1 MRLDDITLV
10 VLTFNEAPNIGRT
23 LERLLWAK
31 RIVVVDSF
39 SDDGTGAIVARY
51 PKAELFRRQFDSHA
65 NQWNFAIRETDIKT
79 EWVLALDADYQISD
93 KLMREIEALVVEPDI
108 GGYQARFLYCVG
120 GRALRGA
127 AYPPVTVL
135 FRARRAAYVQ
145 DGHTQR
151 VRIDGRVRALGN
163 PILHDDRKPLSSWLA
178 AQTRYMRLEA
188 DKLLNTSFG
197 DLGAADRLRRMIV
210 FAPVVMP
217 FYCLFVKG
225 NLFDG
230 RAGLF
235 YALQRTLAELM
246 LSLYLLERGLAGRI

>member
-1 MRLDDITLV
+1 MRLDEITPV
-10 VLTFNEAPNIGRT
+10 ILTFNEARNIGRT
-23 LERLLWAK
+23 LERLSWAR
-31 RIVVVDSF
+31 RIVVMDSF
-39 SDDGTGAIVARY
+39 SDDDTGAIVARY
-51 PKAELFRRQFDSHA
+51 PKAELFQRRFDSHA
-65 NQWNFAIRETDIKT
+65 NQWNFAIRETGIKT
-79 EWVLALDADYQISD
+79 EWILALDADYQVPD
-93 KLMREIEALVVEPDI
+93 ELMREIEALVVEPDI

-120 GRALRGA
+120 GKALRGT

-135 FRARRAAYVQ
+135 FRSKRAAYVQ

-151 VRIDGRVRALGN
+151 VRIDGRVGTLGN

-178 AQTRYMRLEA
+178 AQARYTRLEA
-188 DKLLNTSFG
+188 DKLLNTSFAN
-197 DLGAADRLRRMIV
+197 LGAADRLRRMIV
-210 FAPVVMP
+210 IAPAAMF

-246 LSLYLLERGLAGRI
+246 LSLHLLERGLAGRV